1 MSVEKFVVYLT
12 KITNNNNLWDEFDY
26 VPANLNLIIM
36 KKIFTLVV
44 ALASVITVSAEV
56 QQDVID
62 ASNIK
67 NLSGTDFAS
76 GNTYVAN
83 KPFVYSGK
91 FYLEKGGYI
100 KSLTNPGEYFLK
112 TVEFATPM
120 HYGGDLPLKIYVSN
134 EPMATLGDIRAAE
147 CLGTLENSPINVEGD
162 WKYVG
167 LAFDTTDDF
176 SWEYSTITL
185 TWEKGGSGVEGIEA
199 ENGEAV
205 YYNLQ
210 GVRVENPE
218 NGMFIRVQNGKST
231 KVAIK

>member
-1 MSVEKFVVYLT
+1 
-12 KITNNNNLWDEFDY
+12 
-26 VPANLNLIIM
+26 M

-56 QQDVID
+56 KEDVINGT
-62 ASNIK
+62 NIK
-67 NLSGTDFAS
+67 NLAGTEFAS
-76 GNTYVAN
+76 GNTYTAN
-83 KPFVYSGK
+83 KPYGYSGK

-100 KSLTNPGEYFLK
+100 KNLTNPAGYSLK
-112 TVEFATPM
+112 TVTFDAPKY
-120 HYGGDLPLKIYVSN
+120 YGGDLPLKVYVSN

-147 CLGTLENSPINVEGD
+147 CAGTLENSPITIDGD

-167 LAFDTTDDF
+167 FTFDTTEDF
-176 SWEYSTITL
+176 TWEYTNITL